1 MDIQQQRRVSPV
13 VPRVTDD
20 SQSVLPIHRVPAMTE
35 TATAVYTYVSGHAD
49 CTESQVAT
57 ALGLSRTDMARNVHI
72 LRAHRLVR
80 PSPARIRGW
89 DLVGPDNALAELI
102 TDEEARLRREQA
114 MLLRARE
121 QILKL
126 LPSYLSGLRNKAPD
140 DAIDVVYGSN
150 DVLLKHL
157 IQRAQASGFA
167 VWVAD
172 PGREATVVDWL
183 PPNDPDS
190 AAESASQDGRP
201 GVRVV
206 IDHVARQDPD
216 TRRRLSS
223 LSEQGDQVRTLN
235 GVPIWLVVFDRS
247 IAFLPAGHNG
257 TEQGFAVVRHPS
269 VVEPLCAMFELLWDS
284 AQPFTADAPG
294 AHHVG
299 DVLRLDILRLL
310 AAGMKDE
317 VVARRLRLSVRTCR
331 RHIAEVMRQL
341 GAESRFQAGVLAER
355 EIFREAGQATVS
367 GHAHP
372 ASEAGFVGAQRGAGS
387 FRPPR

>member
-1 MDIQQQRRVSPV
+1 MDLQQQRRVSPV
-13 VPRVTDD
+13 VPRAADD
-20 SQSVLPIHRVPAMTE
+20 AQSVLPIHRVPAMTG
-35 TATAVYTYVSGHAD
+35 TATAVYTYVTEHGD

-57 ALGLSRTDMARNVHI
+57 ALGLSRTDLARNLHI

-80 PSPARIRGW
+80 PSPSRTRGW

-102 TDEEARLRREQA
+102 TDEESRLRREQA

-126 LPSYLSGLRNKAPD
+126 LPTYLSGLRNKAPD

-157 IQRAQASGFA
+157 IQHAQAAGFA

-172 PGREATVVDWL
+172 PGREATVADWL
-183 PPNDPDS
+183 PPYDPDT
-190 AAESASQDGRP
+190 AADTASRDGRP
-201 GVRVV
+201 GVRLV
-206 IDHVARQDPD
+206 INHVARQDPA
-216 TRRRLSS
+216 TRRRLSW
-223 LSEQGDQVRTLN
+223 LSEQGDQVRTSH
-235 GVPIWLVVFDRS
+235 GVPTWLVVFDRA
-247 IAFLPAGHNG
+247 IAFLPAAHSGA
-257 TEQGFAVVRHPS
+257 EQGVAVVRHPS
-269 VVEPLCAMFELLWDS
+269 VVEPLCAMFEMLWDS
-284 AQPFTADAPG
+284 AQPFVTDAPG
-294 AHHVG
+294 AHHMG

-355 EIFREAGQATVS
+355 EIFRVIEQAAMN
-367 GHAHP
+367 GHAEP
-372 ASEAGFVGAQRGAGS
+372 VG
-387 FRPPR
+387 

>member
-1 MDIQQQRRVSPV
+1 
-13 VPRVTDD
+13 
-20 SQSVLPIHRVPAMTE
+20 MTE
-35 TATAVYTYVSGHAD
+35 MATAVYTYVSEHGD
-49 CTESQVAT
+49 CTESQIAM
-57 ALGLSRTDMARNVHI
+57 ALGLSRTDLARNLHI

-150 DVLLKHL
+150 EVLLKHL
-157 IQRAQASGFA
+157 IQHAQASNFA
-167 VWVAD
+167 VWVAE

-183 PPNDPDS
+183 PPNDPDT
-190 AAESASQDGRP
+190 AAEAALRDIRP
-201 GVRVV
+201 DVRLV
-206 IDHVARQDPD
+206 IEHVARQDPV
-216 TRRRLSS
+216 TRRRLSA
-223 LSEQGDQVRTLN
+223 LSQQGDQVRTLN
-235 GVPIWLVVFDRS
+235 GVPTWLVVFDRKT
-247 IAFLPAGHNG
+247 AFLPAGPHG
-257 TEQGFAVVRHPS
+257 SEQGFAVVRHS
-269 VVEPLCAMFELLWDS
+269 AVVEPLCAMFELLWDS
-284 AQPFTADAPG
+284 AQPFTADAPA
-294 AHHVG
+294 AHHMG
-299 DVLRLDILRLL
+299 DILRMDILRLL

-355 EIFREAGQATVS
+355 EIFREEG
-367 GHAHP
+367 
-372 ASEAGFVGAQRGAGS
+372 E
-387 FRPPR
+387 PR

>member
-1 MDIQQQRRVSPV
+1 M
-13 VPRVTDD
+13 TD
-20 SQSVLPIHRVPAMTE
+20 
-35 TATAVYTYVSGHAD
+35 TATEVYGYVSEHGE
-49 CTESQVAT
+49 CTELQIAT
-57 ALGLSRTDMARNVHI
+57 ALGLTRTDLARNLHI

-80 PSPARIRGW
+80 PSPGRVRGW

-102 TDEEARLRREQA
+102 TDEEARLRREQV

-126 LPSYLSGLRNKAPD
+126 VPSYLSGLRNKAPG
-140 DAIDVVYGSN
+140 DAIDVVHGSN

-157 IQRAQASGFA
+157 IQHAQAASIA
-167 VWVAD
+167 VWAAD

-183 PPNDPDS
+183 HPYDPE
-190 AAESASQDGRP
+190 AEADVPARDDRP
-201 GVRVV
+201 GVRLV
-206 IDHVARQDPD
+206 IDHVARQDPV

-223 LSEQGDQVRTLN
+223 LNEQGDQVRTSS
-235 GVPIWLVVFDRS
+235 GVPTWLVVFDRS

-257 TEQGFAVVRHPS
+257 SEQGLAVVRHPA

-317 VVARRLRLSVRTCR
+317 VVARRLGLSVRTCR

-355 EIFREAGQATVS
+355 EIFRMAAE
-367 GHAHP
+367 HAL
-372 ASEAGFVGAQRGAGS
+372 GNGNG
-387 FRPPR
+387 